1 VGNNKGLIK
10 MSKTSDRLQVN
21 LAKKAQQTNTP
32 ISAFDNNIKLQIEAQ
47 KNKVLDIKL
56 EQIQPNE
63 NHPRQDLETN
73 IENLKESIEQ
83 EGLLQPIILAKTKDN
98 KYIIVAGHRR
108 FKAHQLLNKDTIK
121 AIIHHETYTPD
132 QLDEK
137 ALIENLQRENL
148 SKTEIAETL
157 FKLNKDKSFNVE
169 KISKLTGYKRSQIFD
184 YIRCQKAII
193 NNEITKDQ
201 LLKFGL
207 KNCIERL
214 KKGDSPDSG
223 LQGKNSQSKLKE
235 AQKKSKS
242 FFRIVIKDVQN
253 KDEIEKAIKSS
264 KNQLLELQKMLNRI
278 KKNKC

>member
-1 VGNNKGLIK
+1 
-10 MSKTSDRLQVN
+10 MSKLSEKLQAN
-21 LAKKAQQTNTP
+21 LKKKSTQSTP
-32 ISAFDNNIKLQIEAQ
+32 SISAFENNIKLQIETQ

-63 NHPRQDLETN
+63 NQPRQDLETN

-83 EGLLQPIILAKTKDN
+83 EGLLQPIILSKTQEN

-121 AIIHHETYTPD
+121 AIVHHETYTSD

-137 ALIENLQRENL
+137 ALLENLQRENL
-148 SKTEIAETL
+148 SKVEIAETL

-193 NNEITKDQ
+193 NNEITRDQ
-201 LLKFGL
+201 LTKLGL
-207 KNCIERL
+207 HNCIKIL

-223 LQGKNSQSKLKE
+223 LREKNSHSEPKE
-235 AQKKSKS
+235 AKKKSKS
-242 FFRIVIKDVQN
+242 FFRIIIKDTEN
-253 KDEIEKAIKSS
+253 KDEIEKAIKASE
-264 KNQLLELQKMLNRI
+264 NQLLELKRMLKRI
-278 KKNKC
+278 KK